1 MQKHLKTHW
10 QPVWVFLV
18 IGIMIL
24 ACGRTTV
31 AIQPAAA
38 QPTSN
43 GTAQSGNVPTAAPPS
58 NGQAQSGSILFR
70 DDFQDGQPQDWSI
83 KSAWNVEQFNDVYLF
98 GTSGLGTANVTRGGS
113 WTDYTLQTSARVNKG
128 NLLLSINLSKQGRYS
143 LRLGTDGVFLL
154 KESPAGK
161 YNVLSEAGPITAKT
175 WHQVSFAS
183 QSGHLQVSIDKVLW
197 FDYNDT
203 APITQGTIGV
213 SALDGARVFVDNVLV
228 TKNQGALPSGVAQ
241 APPPV
246 NNAPS
251 ESQVIEEQADIQP
264 PGDIQSVGEEPV
276 SIEVSGNQPDL
287 VVSEVTF
294 TPSPVIQGQP
304 FTANYIIENRGGGDA
319 GAFTFSLHFHANAGI
334 ADCNMDVASLASG
347 EAAWGDCSRQINGN
361 TGNYPVEATADIEG
375 EINES
380 DENNN
385 TSSLGLL
392 VAITDSGGEVES
404 EDNPEDNPADNSEG
418 GQPDLVVTNVEFSPN
433 PAIQGQPFTANFSIR
448 NQGTGT
454 SAPFTFRLHFH
465 ASAGL
470 ADCNFDVNS
479 FGPGESVS
487 SDCTRQING
496 NTGNYPVKATV
507 DVEGEIAESD
517 EGNNVLDLTLP
528 VAGAPDGDGNDG
540 GQPDMVVISIEIYSD
555 TKLLCTVQNAG
566 QGEAPTGIQ
575 VALFVGSGFQDRQ
588 GVSSAVPAGAPA
600 GVFFNMD
607 TTQHPFTAKCKVD
620 YTEIVQES
628 NEGNNEMELTFP

>member
-1 MQKHLKTHW
+1 MQRHLKTHW
-10 QPVWVFLV
+10 QPIWIFLV
-18 IGIMIL
+18 VCIMIL
-24 ACGRTTV
+24 ACGRTSEIT
-31 AIQPAAA
+31 QPVGVL
-38 QPTSN
+38 PTSN
-43 GTAQSGNVPTAAPPS
+43 GLGLSGSVPTATQPPGI
-58 NGQAQSGSILFR
+58 GQAQSGSILFR

-83 KSAWNVEQFNDVYLF
+83 KSAWNVEQFNEVYLF

-113 WTDYTLQTSARVNKG
+113 WTDYTFQTSARVNKG
-128 NLLLSINLSKQGRYS
+128 NLLLSTNLSKQGRYS

-161 YNVLSEAGPITAKT
+161 YNILGEAGPITAKT

-183 QSGHLQVSIDKVLW
+183 QAGHLQVSIDKVLW
-197 FDYNDT
+197 FDYTDT
-203 APITQGTIGV
+203 TPITQGTIGV
-213 SALDGARVFVDNVLV
+213 SALDGGRVFVDNVLV

-264 PGDIQSVGEEPV
+264 PGDIQSVGEEIVP
-276 SIEVSGNQPDL
+276 IEVSGDQPDL

-294 TPSPVIQGQP
+294 TPNPIIQGQP
-304 FTANYIIENRGGGDA
+304 FTANFMIENRGGGDA

-334 ADCNMDVASLASG
+334 ADCNMDVSSLASG
-347 EAAWGDCSRQINGN
+347 EAAWGDCSRQINGS

-375 EINES
+375 EISES

-385 TSSLGLL
+385 TTNMGLL
-392 VAITDSGGEVES
+392 VAITDDGGDIES
-404 EDNPEDNPADNSEG
+404 EDNREDNSEG
-418 GQPDLVVTNVEFSPN
+418 GQPDLVVTSVEFSPD
-433 PAIQGQPFTANFSIR
+433 PAIQGQPFTAAFSIR
-448 NQGTGT
+448 NQGTVA

-470 ADCNFDVNS
+470 ADCNFDINS
-479 FGPGESVS
+479 LGPHESVS

-507 DVEGEIAESD
+507 DVEGEIAESV
-517 EGNNVLDLTLP
+517 EGNNGLDLTLRL
-528 VAGAPDGDGNDG
+528 AGAPDGLVIEG
-540 GQPDMVVISIEIYSD
+540 GQPDLVVIGIEIYSD
-555 TKLLCTVQNAG
+555 TELLCTIQNVG
-566 QGEAPTGIQ
+566 RGEAPTGIQ
-575 VALFVGSGFQDRQ
+575 VALFVGSGLQDRQ
-588 GVSSAVPAGAPA
+588 GISSAVQAGWPA
-600 GVFFNMD
+600 GVFFNVN
-607 TTQHPFTAKCKVD
+607 TTQHPFTARCMVD
-620 YTEIVQES
+620 YTEIVEES